1 MVFYR
6 KYRPQT
12 IDELDSTSVRETL
25 TSVLAK
31 NIPHAFFFTGP
42 KGLGKTSA
50 ARIVA
55 KVVNCENSN
64 KRQGTGNKKESKKH
78 VASGMS
84 PVTSIEPCNI
94 CDQCVSI
101 TNGTNLDVLEIDA
114 ASNRGIDEIR
124 DLKEKIRLAPLK
136 AKKKVYIIDEV
147 HMLTTESF
155 NALLKTLEEP
165 PEHAMF
171 MLCTTEPH
179 KVPQTI
185 HSRCYH
191 VAFQRATEEELLR
204 SFSRIVEKEKI
215 QIDKKALQA
224 IAKLADGGFRD
235 GTKIL
240 EELVAIASSQPIT
253 TAMIDEKYR
262 MVSVEGFIDEMIE
275 VFAKNET
282 KKGMKIIDTLVQQN
296 IDIKYFLTELLQK
309 LHEELLIKI
318 TQDTK
323 KSQTSLSI
331 VDLRLL
337 LDLLAKAYEDMK
349 YAVLPQ
355 LPLELALLDFAEAD
369 VDADTVTVAKEE
381 VSLGNGAY
389 TAKAA
394 EKTVTTLRKEVGNI
408 AKVNALYGEAEKPM
422 EKKNDAPLHTP
433 PVSLLHYSQN
443 GEITKEWMDGFWK
456 TLIVEIKSY
465 NHTIAGVL
473 RGCMIKS
480 YDRKNLIIETAYTFH
495 KEKLDDTNTKDALE
509 RLCTTLVGNP
519 IQISVVLKSA

>member
-1 MVFYR
+1 
-6 KYRPQT
+6 
-12 IDELDSTSVRETL
+12 
-25 TSVLAK
+25 
-31 NIPHAFFFTGP
+31 
-42 KGLGKTSA
+42 
-50 ARIVA
+50 
-55 KVVNCENSN
+55 
-64 KRQGTGNKKESKKH
+64 
-78 VASGMS
+78 
-84 PVTSIEPCNI
+84 
-94 CDQCVSI
+94 
-101 TNGTNLDVLEIDA
+101 
-114 ASNRGIDEIR
+114 
-124 DLKEKIRLAPLK
+124 
-136 AKKKVYIIDEV
+136 
-147 HMLTTESF
+147 
-155 NALLKTLEEP
+155 
-165 PEHAMF
+165 
-171 MLCTTEPH
+171 
-179 KVPQTI
+179 
-185 HSRCYH
+185 
-191 VAFQRATEEELLR
+191 
-204 SFSRIVEKEKI
+204 
-215 QIDKKALQA
+215 
-224 IAKLADGGFRD
+224 
-235 GTKIL
+235 
-240 EELVAIASSQPIT
+240 
-253 TAMIDEKYR
+253 
-262 MVSVEGFIDEMIE
+262 
-275 VFAKNET
+275 
-282 KKGMKIIDTLVQQN
+282 MKIIDTLVQQN